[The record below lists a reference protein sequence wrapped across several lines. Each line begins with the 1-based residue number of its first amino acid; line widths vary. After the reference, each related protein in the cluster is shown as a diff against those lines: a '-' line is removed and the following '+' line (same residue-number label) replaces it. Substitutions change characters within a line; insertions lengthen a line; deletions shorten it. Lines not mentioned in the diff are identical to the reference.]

1 MQVNTASSASK
12 IAQQAALAAKNAH
25 NAQLGA
31 YEKNTKAF
39 GPVAATVIGLASS
52 AAQASSSLGSV
63 VDSVEQGL
71 QEVAGDTLAL
81 ASTGIQEL
89 KSAYNTVAKGVDTA
103 TSAVAS
109 YAATGVSAAA
119 QVLNALV

>member
-1 MQVNTASSASK
+1 MKINAATSANK
-12 IAQQAALAAKNAH
+12 IAQQAALSAK
-25 NAQLGA
+25 NAQLGD

-52 AAQASSSLGSV
+52 AAQASNSLGSV

-81 ASTGIQEL
+81 ATTGMNEI

-103 TSAVAS
+103 ASAVAS
-109 YAATGVSAAA
+109 YTATGVSAAA